1 MGGMFGPM
9 GPMGPLGQ
17 GIWTAQSAS
26 ALDAMMKG
34 WAGDCSSAEANSNSQ
49 AKDSTASND
58 GTTSSAHAEAHS
70 AAHAAHSAAHAAHAA
85 HSAAQAAATND
96 FAAMNNAFSGMTM
109 TGSEDYLKNVGNF
122 VAAALDPLGI
132 DVKIDIE
139 TPDGK
144 QSTQTSSKTRN
155 IEIIKEKAAEVSAEK
170 KDEVKEPSSEKQV
183 EVMDD
188 DKEPEVS
195 KNMTPTPSDDDE
207 DWTVVKDS
215 KEEEKAKTLYP
226 SLAETSQG
234 ATASAT
240 PTATVVTAEHPD
252 PRIQVALQAM
262 MNMGFTN
269 DGGWLTSLLEAK
281 NGDIGKVLD
290 ILQPVKKN

>member
-1 MGGMFGPM
+1 MGMFGPM
-9 GPMGPLGQ
+9 GPIGPLGQ

-34 WAGDCSSAEANSNSQ
+34 WAGDCSSTEANSNPQ

-58 GTTSSAHAEAHS
+58 GATPSAHS
-70 AAHAAHSAAHAAHAA
+70 AAHAAHSAAH
-85 HSAAQAAATND
+85 AAATND
-96 FAAMNNAFSGMTM
+96 FAAMNNAFSGMNM

-207 DWTVVKDS
+207 DWTVVRDS
-215 KEEEKAKTLYP
+215 KEKEKTKTLYP
-226 SLAETSQG
+226 SLSYPILETSQG
-234 ATASAT
+234 ATASAA
-240 PTATVVTAEHPD
+240 PTAPVVTAEHPD
-252 PRIQVALQAM
+252 PRFQVALQAM

-269 DGGWLTSLLEAK
+269 DGGWLPSLLEAK

-290 ILQPVKKN
+290 ILQPVKKNQDYDEVL

>member
-1 MGGMFGPM
+1 MG
-9 GPMGPLGQ
+9 
-17 GIWTAQSAS
+17 
-26 ALDAMMKG
+26 DAMMKG
-34 WAGDCSSAEANSNSQ
+34 WAGDGSSAEANSNPQ

-58 GTTSSAHAEAHS
+58 GATPTAHTEAHS

-155 IEIIKEKAAEVSAEK
+155 IEIIKEKAA
-170 KDEVKEPSSEKQV
+170 
-183 EVMDD
+183 
-188 DKEPEVS
+188 
-195 KNMTPTPSDDDE
+195 
-207 DWTVVKDS
+207 
-215 KEEEKAKTLYP
+215 
-226 SLAETSQG
+226 
-234 ATASAT
+234 
-240 PTATVVTAEHPD
+240 
-252 PRIQVALQAM
+252 RILVR
-262 MNMGFTN
+262 
-269 DGGWLTSLLEAK
+269 K
-281 NGDIGKVLD
+281 R
-290 ILQPVKKN
+290 